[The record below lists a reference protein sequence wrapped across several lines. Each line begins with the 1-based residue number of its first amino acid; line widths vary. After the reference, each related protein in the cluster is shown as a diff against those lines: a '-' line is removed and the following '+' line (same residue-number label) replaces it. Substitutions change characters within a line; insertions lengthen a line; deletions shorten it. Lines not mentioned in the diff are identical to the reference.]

1 MPKIPIF
8 QTQARPTAEVGSVK
22 SNIQIPLT
30 QNIGSAL
37 EPLTKA
43 IVDYKIKEKNTENKT
58 EALELENRSVIELND
73 VAQKASSLYK
83 NSSEANAYV
92 MQESKLIR
100 DKYAAQASNGTVKTL
115 FNNNYLLEEQKK
127 IFSVD
132 NKVYQ
137 NLIQS
142 RAVASKNKEE
152 RILTEGIY
160 GDNELAK
167 QQLPTDLKK
176 IYTDDY
182 SDGVISIAE
191 YEKKMASIPNT
202 ITYFEVQKDIT
213 RDPVQAYVS
222 LNTGK
227 YEGLT
232 IKTREELKRDA
243 KLEAAPIL
251 RENIINHLTGLE
263 NKIEVPINEPA
274 IKEIFGS
281 KVYQDFKETQTNTI
295 RVSTSKLEIAN
306 SKIGDENKILENFKL
321 NSGNLAEDLKYK
333 QKLRD
338 FASKKEELIK
348 KDPATLILT
357 YNPTVRKYYDAYSVE
372 TNSDIKSQL
381 FKKYTNSV
389 VEAQTD
395 MGINDFLIKVLP
407 NQLAEKIVIDYESKK
422 PEQKIGY
429 LTSMEKQYGENYGR
443 VLNQLTGKGL
453 PVTAKLISYF
463 GDLNFAKMAT
473 SIDSKE
479 EKVRLNNYLATTNVT
494 YSTVNKEVGD
504 KLNDF
509 RKVVMFSNTMNTT
522 KANKELNDI
531 QETMTYMAINAM
543 SAGKSEGD
551 AVTTATDYIKNNFR
565 FGGGKSIFGGDNT
578 YFVPKKYNNE
588 TLSEKHIE
596 FIQRKA
602 DVIKEEHLIDFDM
615 QKFKSTNPNISDKD
629 LNESM
634 LEQAK
639 ENGVWINTPDG
650 AGIQFAIQF
659 KDGSLGIITNK
670 QNKPLQINFDDDS
683 YLLPGTNKIINMKK
697 AAPTITATGS

>member
-8 QTQARPTAEVGSVK
+8 TSEARPTAEVGSVK

-142 RAVASKNKEE
+142 RAIASKNKEE

-504 KLNDF
+504 ELNDF

-543 SAGKSEGD
+543 SAGKGRGD

>member
-1 MPKIPIF
+1 
-8 QTQARPTAEVGSVK
+8 
-22 SNIQIPLT
+22 
-30 QNIGSAL
+30 
-37 EPLTKA
+37 
-43 IVDYKIKEKNTENKT
+43 
-58 EALELENRSVIELND
+58 

-152 RILTEGIY
+152 RILKEAIY
-160 GDNELAK
+160 GNNELAK

-202 ITYFEVQKDIT
+202 VSYFEAQKDIT

-227 YEGLT
+227 YKGLT
-232 IKTREELKRDA
+232 IKTTEELKKDA

-429 LTSMEKQYGENYGR
+429 LTSYGKTIWR
-443 VLNQLTGKGL
+443 
-453 PVTAKLISYF
+453 KL
-463 GDLNFAKMAT
+463 
-473 SIDSKE
+473 
-479 EKVRLNNYLATTNVT
+479 
-494 YSTVNKEVGD
+494 
-504 KLNDF
+504 
-509 RKVVMFSNTMNTT
+509 
-522 KANKELNDI
+522 
-531 QETMTYMAINAM
+531 
-543 SAGKSEGD
+543 
-551 AVTTATDYIKNNFR
+551 
-565 FGGGKSIFGGDNT
+565 
-578 YFVPKKYNNE
+578 
-588 TLSEKHIE
+588 
-596 FIQRKA
+596 
-602 DVIKEEHLIDFDM
+602 
-615 QKFKSTNPNISDKD
+615 
-629 LNESM
+629 
-634 LEQAK
+634 
-639 ENGVWINTPDG
+639 W
-650 AGIQFAIQF
+650 
-659 KDGSLGIITNK
+659 
-670 QNKPLQINFDDDS
+670 
-683 YLLPGTNKIINMKK
+683 
-697 AAPTITATGS
+697 